1 MKKRILVL
9 LTVVALLMVMLA
21 MAVGQAF
28 ATQPTE
34 FNPPQHPGGS
44 RNSDNCVGYFS
55 AQVKHNGSTVRN
67 QDRKDAV
74 QGPEGL
80 QNRCNNANQK

>member
-9 LTVVALLMVMLA
+9 MSVVALMMVMVA
-21 MAVGQAF
+21 ML

-67 QDRKDAV
+67 QDRKEEVAR
-74 QGPEGL
+74 L
-80 QNRCNNANQK
+80 QDTCNNANQK

>member
-9 LTVVALLMVMLA
+9 ISVVALMMVMVA
-21 MAVGQAF
+21 MAVGPAF

-55 AQVKHNGSTVRN
+55 AQVKHNGADVRN
-67 QDRKDAV
+67 QDRQA
-74 QGPEGL
+74 EARRL
-80 QNRCNNANQK
+80 QATCNNANQK

>member
-1 MKKRILVL
+1 M
-9 LTVVALLMVMLA
+9 MVMVA
-21 MAVGQAF
+21 MAVGPAL

-67 QDRKDAV
+67 QDRKEEVAR
-74 QGPEGL
+74 L
-80 QNRCNNANQK
+80 QDTCNNANQK

>member
-1 MKKRILVL
+1 MKKRILLL
-9 LTVVALLMVMLA
+9 LTVALVMAA
-21 MAVGQAF
+21 MALVIAVPAF

-34 FNPPQHPGGS
+34 PNPPQDPGAS

-67 QDRKDAV
+67 QDRQTEV
-74 QGPEGL
+74 RNL
-80 QNRCNNANQK
+80 QDRCNNANQK